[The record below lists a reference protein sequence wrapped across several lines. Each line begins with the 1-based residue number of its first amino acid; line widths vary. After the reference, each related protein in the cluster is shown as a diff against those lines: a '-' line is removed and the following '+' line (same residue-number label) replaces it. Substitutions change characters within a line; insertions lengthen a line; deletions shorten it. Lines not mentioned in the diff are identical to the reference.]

1 MFKSSSSPLQWLV
14 GKLPVLIGIGIGLA
28 IAVIVGQIISPSVS
42 ETQSRSNSASNSTET
57 PTKRSPSKA
66 QSITAAKAK
75 LAPVNRTL
83 EATGTV
89 NAFEL
94 IPVLSQATGRQIVQ
108 VLVEEGAA
116 VETGQ
121 TLALLDSTVLRAQL
135 TQARASTAQA
145 EARLA
150 ELRAGSRIEELA
162 RGREGVRI
170 AEAGVTQAQSDLALI
185 KRRVERN
192 KFLETE
198 GAIARDRL
206 DEILNQEK
214 IAEAN
219 LAQSKARL
227 QDAKETLNELQRG
240 PRPEVITQAQ
250 AQLAQA
256 KGQVQLISAQ
266 LKDTR
271 VVAPRG
277 GIIAER
283 NARVGDITSSS
294 TRLFSIIENGR
305 LELLLRVPET
315 QIGQI
320 KSNQPVRITSDANA
334 DLRLIGRVRTLDP
347 LVDEQSR
354 QATVKVDLPRTGG
367 LKPGMFLRGAIVTSA
382 ESGVTI
388 PSGATL
394 PQSDGSAIVF
404 LIQSDN
410 TVISQPVTLGA
421 VLADDRVEIIAGLT
435 PGDRVAVKGSPY
447 LKDGDLVEIAT
458 ENEEETEKTV
468 EF

>member
-1 MFKSSSSPLQWLV
+1 MFKSSSPLQWLTD
-14 GKLPVLIGIGIGLA
+14 KLPVFIGIGIGLA
-28 IAVIVGQIISPSVS
+28 IAIIFGQFIAPSAS
-42 ETQSRSNSASNSTET
+42 ESQTASNSTEA
-57 PTKRSPSKA
+57 PAKRSRGKA
-66 QSITAAKAK
+66 QSITATEAQ

-108 VLVEEGAA
+108 VLVEEGVSVKA
-116 VETGQ
+116 GQ
-121 TLALLDSTVLRAQL
+121 PLAILDSTVLRAQL
-135 TQARASTAQA
+135 TQARASAAQA

-150 ELRAGSRIEELA
+150 ELRAGSRAEELA

-170 AEAGVTQAQSDLALI
+170 AEAGVTQAQSDLDLI

-219 LAQSKARL
+219 LAQAKARL
-227 QDAKETLNELQRG
+227 QDAKATLTELQRG

-250 AQLAQA
+250 AQLLQAQ
-256 KGQVQLISAQ
+256 GQVQLISAQ

-271 VVAPRG
+271 VVAPRS
-277 GIIAER
+277 GIVAER

-294 TRLFSIIENGR
+294 ARLFTIIENGR
-305 LELLLRVPET
+305 LELLLNVPET

-320 KSNQPVRITSDANA
+320 QSNQPVRITSDANP

-354 QATVKVDLPRTGG
+354 QATVKVDLPRTKG

-388 PSGATL
+388 PSGAAL
-394 PQSDGSAIVF
+394 PQNDGSALVF
-404 LIQSDN
+404 LIQSDDS
-410 TVISQPVTLGA
+410 VISQPVTLGA
-421 VLADDRVEIIAGLT
+421 VLSDDRVEVVTGLT
-435 PGDRVAVKGSPY
+435 PGDRVAVKGAPY
-447 LKDGDLVEIAT
+447 LKDGDVVEVMG
-458 ENEEETEKTV
+458 NW
-468 EF
+468 